1 MDTCGGKMKDLSYLL
16 NTGEISKILG
26 ITITSKFI
34 VEKLKIEP
42 LHFTKTGYLWED
54 IDEVRVKL
62 AKYLINSVGKK

>member
-1 MDTCGGKMKDLSYLL
+1 MKDLSYLL

-26 ITITSKFI
+26 ITITSKFM

-62 AKYLINSVGKK
+62 A

>member
-1 MDTCGGKMKDLSYLL
+1 MKDLSCLL

-62 AKYLINSVGKK
+62 AKYLIDSVENKRA

>member
-1 MDTCGGKMKDLSYLL
+1 MKDLSYLL
-16 NTGEISKILG
+16 NTGEISKTLG

-54 IDEVRVKL
+54 TDEVRVKL
-62 AKYLINSVGKK
+62 AKYLIDSVGKK

>member
-1 MDTCGGKMKDLSYLL
+1 MKDLSYLL

-26 ITITSKFI
+26 ITITSKFM

-42 LHFTKTGYLWED
+42 IHSTKTGYLWED

-62 AKYLINSVGKK
+62 AKYLIDSIGKKRA